1 MKPAERRRARQF
13 AVQSVY
19 QWQITKLNAGQIID
33 QFTVDQDLSKTDVPY
48 FKELLTGVIN
58 HVEDLDEK
66 LSPYLS
72 RKIEDVDMVDIAVL
86 RIAMFELT
94 YRTDV
99 PHKVVLNEAIELAK
113 DFATDESYKFVNGVL
128 DKTLRSLKL
137 RDVEITKSWLN
148 T

>member
-13 AVQSVY
+13 AVQAVY
-19 QWQITKLNAGQIID
+19 QWQITKLNVGQIID

-48 FKELLTGVIN
+48 FKELLAGVVN
-58 HVEDLDEK
+58 KTESLDEK
-66 LSPYLS
+66 LAPYLS
-72 RKIEDVDMVDIAVL
+72 RKIEDVDMVDKAVL

-128 DKTLRSLKL
+128 DKALRSLKL
-137 RDVEITKSWLN
+137 REDIKDK
-148 T
+148 

>member
-1 MKPAERRRARQF
+1 MKMKPAERRRARQF

-128 DKTLRSLKL
+128 DKALRSLKL
-137 RDVEITKSWLN
+137 RDVEITKS
-148 T
+148 

>member
-13 AVQSVY
+13 AVQAIY
-19 QWQITKLNAGQIID
+19 QWQITQSGVTQIIE
-33 QFTVDQDLSKTDVPY
+33 QFSVDQDMSKADVPY
-48 FKELLTGVIN
+48 FKELLIGVIKN
-58 HVEDLDEK
+58 AETLDEK

-72 RKIEDVDMVDIAVL
+72 RKIDDVDMVDIAVL
-86 RIAMFELT
+86 RLAMFELT

-128 DKTLRSLKL
+128 DKALRSLKL
-137 RDVEITKSWLN
+137 RENI
-148 T
+148 

>member
-13 AVQSVY
+13 AVQAIY
-19 QWQITKLNAGQIID
+19 QWQITQTGVTQIIE
-33 QFTVDQDLSKTDVPY
+33 QFSVDQDMSKADVPY
-48 FKELLTGVIN
+48 FKELLMGV
-58 HVEDLDEK
+58 VQRVASLDEK

-86 RIAMFELT
+86 RLAMFELT

-99 PHKVVLNEAIELAK
+99 PPKVVLNEAIELAK

-128 DKTLRSLKL
+128 DKALRSLKL
-137 RDVEITKSWLN
+137 REEISK
-148 T
+148 

>member
-1 MKPAERRRARQF
+1 MKMKPAERRRARQF
-13 AVQSVY
+13 AVQAVY
-19 QWQITKLNAGQIID
+19 QWQITKLNAGQIIE
-33 QFTVDQDLSKTDVPY
+33 QFMVDQDLSKTDVSY

-58 HVEDLDEK
+58 RVDNLDEK

-72 RKIEDVDMVDIAVL
+72 RKIGDVDMVDLAVL

-128 DKTLRSLKL
+128 DKALRSLNL
-137 RDVEITKSWLN
+137 RADVVAE
-148 T
+148 

>member
-1 MKPAERRRARQF
+1 MKMKPAERRRARQF
-13 AVQSVY
+13 AVQAVY
-19 QWQITKLNAGQIID
+19 QWQITQANAAQIID
-33 QFTVDQDLSKTDVPY
+33 QFTVDQDLSKTDVSY

-58 HVEDLDEK
+58 RVESLDDK

-72 RKIEDVDMVDIAVL
+72 RKIADVDMVDLAVL

-128 DKTLRSLKL
+128 DKALRSLKL
-137 RDVEITKSWLN
+137 RDEAVN
-148 T
+148 G

>member
-1 MKPAERRRARQF
+1 MAMKPAERRRARQF
-13 AVQSVY
+13 AVQAVY
-19 QWQITKLNAGQIID
+19 QWQITQTGVTQIIE
-33 QFTVDQDLSKTDVPY
+33 QFSVDQDMSKTDVPY
-48 FKELLTGVIN
+48 FKELLIGVVKN
-58 HVEDLDEK
+58 VESLDDK

-72 RKIEDVDMVDIAVL
+72 RKIGDVDMVDIAVL

-128 DKTLRSLKL
+128 DKALRSLKL
-137 RDVEITKSWLN
+137 REVTDK
-148 T
+148 

>member
-1 MKPAERRRARQF
+1 MKMKPAERRRARQF

-128 DKTLRSLKL
+128 DKALRSLKL
-137 RDVEITKSWLN
+137 RDE
-148 T
+148 

>member
-13 AVQSVY
+13 AVQAIY
-19 QWQITKLNAGQIID
+19 QWQITRTGVTQIIE
-33 QFTVDQDLSKTDVPY
+33 QFSVDQDLSKTDVPY
-48 FKELLTGVIN
+48 FKELLSGVVKN
-58 HVEDLDEK
+58 VDSLDDK

-72 RKIEDVDMVDIAVL
+72 RKIDDVDMVDIAVL
-86 RIAMFELT
+86 RLAMFELT

-128 DKTLRSLKL
+128 DKALRSLKL
-137 RDVEITKSWLN
+137 REEIETEK
-148 T
+148 

>member
-13 AVQSVY
+13 AVQAIY
-19 QWQITKLNAGQIID
+19 QWQITRTGVTQIIE
-33 QFTVDQDLSKTDVPY
+33 QFSVDQDLSKTDVPY
-48 FKELLTGVIN
+48 FKELLTGVVKN
-58 HVEDLDEK
+58 VESLDDK

-72 RKIEDVDMVDIAVL
+72 RKIGDVDMVDIAVL
-86 RIAMFELT
+86 RLAMFELT

-128 DKTLRSLKL
+128 DKALRSLKL
-137 RDVEITKSWLN
+137 REEVAK
-148 T
+148 

>member
-13 AVQSVY
+13 AVQAIY
-19 QWQITKLNAGQIID
+19 QWQLTQAGTTQIMEE
-33 QFTVDQDLSKTDVPY
+33 FAVDQDMSKTDVPY
-48 FKELLTGVIN
+48 FKELLIGVVKNVDSI
-58 HVEDLDEK
+58 DDK

-72 RKIEDVDMVDIAVL
+72 RKISDVDKVDLAVL
-86 RIAMFELT
+86 RLAMFELT

-128 DKTLRSLKL
+128 DKALRSLKL
-137 RDVEITKSWLN
+137 REDISK
-148 T
+148 

>member
-1 MKPAERRRARQF
+1 MKMKPAERRRARQF
-13 AVQSVY
+13 AVQAVY
-19 QWQITKLNAGQIID
+19 QWQITGASFGQIID

-48 FKELLTGVIN
+48 FKELLSGVIN
-58 HVEDLDEK
+58 HIEALDEK

-72 RKIEDVDMVDIAVL
+72 RKIKDVDMVDIAIL
-86 RIAMFELT
+86 RLAMFELS

-128 DKTLRSLKL
+128 DKALRSLKL
-137 RDVEITKSWLN
+137 RDA
-148 T
+148 

>member
-33 QFTVDQDLSKTDVPY
+33 QFTLDQDLSKTDVPY

-128 DKTLRSLKL
+128 DKALRSLKL
-137 RDVEITKSWLN
+137 RDEETARS
-148 T
+148 

>member
-1 MKPAERRRARQF
+1 MKMKPAERRRARQF
-13 AVQSVY
+13 AVQAVY
-19 QWQITKLNAGQIID
+19 QWQITKLNAAQIID
-33 QFTVDQDLSKTDVPY
+33 QFIVDQDLSKTDVSY

-58 HVEDLDEK
+58 RVESLDEK

-72 RKIEDVDMVDIAVL
+72 RKIEDVDMVDLAVL

-128 DKTLRSLKL
+128 DKALRSLKL
-137 RDVEITKSWLN
+137 REETANS
-148 T
+148 

>member
-13 AVQSVY
+13 AVQAIY
-19 QWQITKLNAGQIID
+19 QWQITQLNVGQIID
-33 QFTVDQDLSKTDVPY
+33 QFTIDQDLSKTDVPY
-48 FKELLTGVIN
+48 FKELLAGVIN
-58 HVEDLDEK
+58 KTESIDEK

-72 RKIEDVDMVDIAVL
+72 RKIEDVDMVDKAVL
-86 RIAMFELT
+86 RLAMFELT

-128 DKTLRSLKL
+128 DKALRSLKL
-137 RDVEITKSWLN
+137 REDIQDK
-148 T
+148 

>member
-1 MKPAERRRARQF
+1 MKMKPAERRRARQF
-13 AVQSVY
+13 AVQAVY
-19 QWQITKLNAGQIID
+19 QWQITQVSVTQIIE
-33 QFTVDQDLSKTDVPY
+33 QFAVDQDMSKTDIPY
-48 FKELLTGVIN
+48 FKELLIGVVQHI
-58 HVEDLDEK
+58 DSLDEK

-72 RKIEDVDMVDIAVL
+72 RKIGDVDMVDIAVL

-128 DKTLRSLKL
+128 DKALRSLKL
-137 RDVEITKSWLN
+137 REEISK
-148 T
+148 

>member
-13 AVQSVY
+13 AVQAVY
-19 QWQITKLNAGQIID
+19 QWQITQLNAGRIID
-33 QFTVDQDLSKTDVPY
+33 QFEVDQDLSKTDITY
-48 FKELLTGVIN
+48 FKELLTGVIH
-58 HVEDLDEK
+58 HVESLDEK

-72 RKIEDVDMVDIAVL
+72 RKIKDVDMVDLAVL

-94 YRTDV
+94 CRTDV

-128 DKTLRSLKL
+128 DKALRSLKL
-137 RDVEITKSWLN
+137 REEVED
-148 T
+148 

>member
-1 MKPAERRRARQF
+1 MKMKPAERRRARQF
-13 AVQSVY
+13 AVQAVY

-48 FKELLTGVIN
+48 FKELLAGVIN
-58 HVEDLDEK
+58 RVESLDEK

-72 RKIEDVDMVDIAVL
+72 RKIEDVDMVDLAVL

-94 YRTDV
+94 YRNDV

-128 DKTLRSLKL
+128 DKALRSLKL
-137 RDVEITKSWLN
+137 REESIN
-148 T
+148 G

>member
-1 MKPAERRRARQF
+1 MKMKPAERRRARQF
-13 AVQSVY
+13 AVQAVY
-19 QWQITKLNAGQIID
+19 QWQITQANAGQIID
-33 QFTVDQDLSKTDVPY
+33 QFTVDQDLSKTDVSY

-58 HVEDLDEK
+58 RVESLDDK

-72 RKIEDVDMVDIAVL
+72 RKIADVDMVDLAVL

-128 DKTLRSLKL
+128 DKALRSLKL
-137 RDVEITKSWLN
+137 RDEAVN
-148 T
+148 G

>member
-13 AVQSVY
+13 AVQAIY
-19 QWQITKLNAGQIID
+19 QWQITQSGVTQIIE
-33 QFTVDQDLSKTDVPY
+33 QFSVDQDMSKADVPY
-48 FKELLTGVIN
+48 FKELLIGVIQN
-58 HVEDLDEK
+58 AETLDEK

-72 RKIEDVDMVDIAVL
+72 RKIDDVDMVDIAVL
-86 RIAMFELT
+86 RLAMFELT

-128 DKTLRSLKL
+128 DKALRSLKL
-137 RDVEITKSWLN
+137 RENI
-148 T
+148 

>member
-13 AVQSVY
+13 AVQAVY
-19 QWQITKLNAGQIID
+19 QWQITQVSVTQIIE
-33 QFTVDQDLSKTDVPY
+33 QFAVDQDMSKTDIPY
-48 FKELLTGVIN
+48 FKELLIGVVQHI
-58 HVEDLDEK
+58 DSLDEK

-72 RKIEDVDMVDIAVL
+72 RKIGDVDMVDIAVL

-128 DKTLRSLKL
+128 DKALRSLKL
-137 RDVEITKSWLN
+137 REEISK
-148 T
+148 

>member
-1 MKPAERRRARQF
+1 MKMKPAERRRARQF
-13 AVQSVY
+13 AVQAVY
-19 QWQITKLNAGQIID
+19 QWQITKANAGQIID
-33 QFTVDQDLSKTDVPY
+33 QFTVDQDLSKTDVAY

-58 HVEDLDEK
+58 RVDSLDEK

-128 DKTLRSLKL
+128 DKALRSLKL
-137 RDVEITKSWLN
+137 REESNND
-148 T
+148 